1 VDVWTAFLMLG
12 MSAIWI
18 ALAVA
23 VRRLVAAREPSK

>member
-1 VDVWTAFLMLG
+1 MNGWTIFLMLG

-23 VRRLVAAREPSK
+23 VRRLITARG